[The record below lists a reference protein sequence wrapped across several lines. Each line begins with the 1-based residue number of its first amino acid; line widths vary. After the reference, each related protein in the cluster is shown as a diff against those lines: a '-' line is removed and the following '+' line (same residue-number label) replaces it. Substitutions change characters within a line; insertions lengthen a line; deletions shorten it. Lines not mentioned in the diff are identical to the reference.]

1 MRYLGSKEKL
11 TSEIVGLLR
20 EKNLLTE
27 RLVFFDAFCGTGSV
41 ANSVK
46 DIYSVIINDMMKWS
60 VIYSY
65 GRIVG
70 EACKFEKLGF
80 DPFSYLNSS
89 EEFHEGFFYKNY
101 SQGGSERMYFTSQ
114 NAGRIDYFRS
124 QIEEWK
130 EEDKLNQDEY
140 SYLIAC
146 LIESVSSVSNTAGV
160 YGAFLKHWDNRANKT
175 ISIAPITSTL
185 FPTTTQ
191 IKTYCTKLEDIISDV
206 QCDILY
212 LDPPYTQN
220 QYGTQYHLLE
230 TLVVNDNPTI
240 SKITGSRPVTPMKSM
255 WSKENH
261 VNVLFDKVVADT
273 QARYIMMSY
282 NNDGLMSKDFIE
294 ATLKRY
300 GKADTYECREIS
312 YKKYNNSKCH
322 GRDGHLEYLFFIEK
336 KDRTDVLYESPL
348 NYSGS
353 KAKMVDY
360 IKAHLPQDID
370 TFLDVFGGGFN
381 VGININARR
390 VIYNDINGFVVNL
403 IQSFYTYESY
413 EFLDYIHRQIKKYDL
428 DKEGKEGYL
437 DLRKTYNSMSESQKD
452 PRMLYTLVLF
462 GFQQQVRFNMSHEF
476 NVPYGSRRFNDNL
489 ISKLVSFSRHIK
501 RMNVEF
507 INKNFRE
514 LLPSTEC
521 LTKTYLYLDPPYRE
535 TRATYNDGRRG
546 FEGWGIK
553 QEEELCEFLNRA
565 TEMGARFMLSYV
577 LDVKDFH
584 NVEVENWA
592 LTHHYRIISVDDT
605 QGRYNN
611 RKEVLII
618 NY

>member
-70 EACKFEKLGF
+70 ETCKFEKLGF

-140 SYLIAC
+140 AYLIAC

-160 YGAFLKHWDNRANKT
+160 YGAFLKHWDNRTNKT

-240 SKITGSRPVTPMKSM
+240 SKITGSRPVSPMKSM

-360 IKAHLPQDID
+360 IKAHL
-370 TFLDVFGGGFN
+370 
-381 VGININARR
+381 
-390 VIYNDINGFVVNL
+390 
-403 IQSFYTYESY
+403 
-413 EFLDYIHRQIKKYDL
+413 HR
-428 DKEGKEGYL
+428 
-437 DLRKTYNSMSESQKD
+437 T
-452 PRMLYTLVLF
+452 
-462 GFQQQVRFNMSHEF
+462 
-476 NVPYGSRRFNDNL
+476 
-489 ISKLVSFSRHIK
+489 
-501 RMNVEF
+501 
-507 INKNFRE
+507 
-514 LLPSTEC
+514 
-521 LTKTYLYLDPPYRE
+521 
-535 TRATYNDGRRG
+535 
-546 FEGWGIK
+546 
-553 QEEELCEFLNRA
+553 
-565 TEMGARFMLSYV
+565 
-577 LDVKDFH
+577 
-584 NVEVENWA
+584 
-592 LTHHYRIISVDDT
+592 
-605 QGRYNN
+605 
-611 RKEVLII
+611 
-618 NY
+618 